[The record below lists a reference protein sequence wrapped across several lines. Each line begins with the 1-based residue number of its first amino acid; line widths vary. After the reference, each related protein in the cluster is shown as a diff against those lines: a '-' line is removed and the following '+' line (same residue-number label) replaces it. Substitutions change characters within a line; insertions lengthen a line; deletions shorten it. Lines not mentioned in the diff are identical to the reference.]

1 MSYVEAVKSLKESKY
16 IPLYL
21 LFGNES
27 YLIQDLQHKI
37 IQSVLDE
44 EPEQGMNFNA
54 FDMEETPIQEAI
66 LDAETFPFF
75 GDRKVLLLKNASFFK
90 AKLDKIKVEH
100 DLSVLEKYLDHPVDH
115 TVIIIIAP
123 YEKIDERKKIVKKLK
138 KTGRVVKCESPRE
151 YDLKTWIDMLAKDL
165 GIHIEPQATQ
175 KLIEEI
181 GTDLMSVQK
190 ELEKFSLYVD
200 EGEPITIEVVEKLVS
215 RHTESSAFKMI
226 DALMKKDITE
236 AIAVFKDL
244 SKRNEEPIALV
255 ALLAS
260 QIRLILQCKL
270 MKNKGYT
277 KQQMDKQIKA
287 HPYAIKMALDRERY
301 FSVEQLY
308 EMMSLLTNTDE
319 QMKRGEMEKELA
331 FELLLY
337 RFVEKR
343 SAK

>member
-1 MSYVEAVKSLKESKY
+1 MSYVEAVKSLKEAKY

-21 LFGNES
+21 LFGSES

-37 IQSVLDE
+37 IHSVLE
-44 EPEQGMNFNA
+44 EQPEQGLNFNT
-54 FDMEETPIQEAI
+54 FDLEETPVQEAI

-75 GDRKVLLLKNASFFK
+75 GDRKVLVLKNASFFK
-90 AKLDKIKVEH
+90 AKPDKTKVEH
-100 DLSVLEKYLDHPVDH
+100 DLSVLENYLENPVDY
-115 TVIIIIAP
+115 TNIILIAP
-123 YEKIDERKKIVKKLK
+123 YEKIDERKKIIKKLK
-138 KTGRVVKCESPRE
+138 NTGRVVKCDSPKE
-151 YDLKTWIDMLAKDL
+151 YELKSWIDMLAKDL
-165 GIHIEPQATQ
+165 NVHIEPEASQ
-175 KLIEEI
+175 KLIEEV
-181 GTDLMSVQK
+181 GTELMAVQK
-190 ELEKFSLYVD
+190 ELEKFSLYVH
-200 EGEPITIEVVEKLVS
+200 EGEPITREIVEKLVS

-236 AIAVFKDL
+236 AISVFKDL
-244 SKRNEEPIALV
+244 TMRNEEPIALV

-260 QIRLILQCKL
+260 QIRLILHCKL

-308 EMMSLLTNTDE
+308 EMMNLLTNTDE
-319 QMKRGEMEKELA
+319 QMKTGEMEKELA

-337 RFVEKR
+337 RFMEKR
-343 SAK
+343 VNG